1 MAKNPAN
8 LKLRRRVSLVVLTL
22 ALALIASFSLT
33 VRECEGTAASKTIAV
48 NLGGTPFTLEV
59 VADND
64 TRYKGL
70 SGRESI
76 EDDGGMIFIF
86 PRPDIMNFV
95 MRDCFIDI
103 DIIYLDAM
111 GTVVRT
117 HAMKME
123 APRGPD
129 EGAIGETNAT
139 YDRRLKKWSSG
150 RRAQFAIEIQ
160 AGLIAKL
167 GVKPGDQIELDLKKL
182 KRWAK

>member
-59 VADND
+59 AADND

-76 EDDGGMIFIF
+76 EDDGGMIFVF
-86 PRPDIMNFV
+86 SRPAIMNFV

-123 APRGPD
+123 APRGPG
-129 EGAIGETNAT
+129 EGAIDETNAA
-139 YDRRLKKWSSG
+139 YDARLNRSLSSRSRRGSSQSWVSS
-150 RRAQFAIEIQ
+150 RAI
-160 AGLIAKL
+160 
-167 GVKPGDQIELDLKKL
+167 
-182 KRWAK
+182 RSNWTSRS